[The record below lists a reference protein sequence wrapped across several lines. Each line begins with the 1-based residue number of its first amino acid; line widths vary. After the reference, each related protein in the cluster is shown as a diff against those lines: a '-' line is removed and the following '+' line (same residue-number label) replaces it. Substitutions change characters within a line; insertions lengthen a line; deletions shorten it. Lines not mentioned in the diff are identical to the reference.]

1 MPYVERIT
9 RAGKT
14 IEIERYFTSRYKKQG
29 IKRGDKVKPT
39 KEQQQKVNTRQAER
53 KLRILINANFGYG
66 DYHLVLDYIRRKG
79 EQPRSKEQ
87 MRKDIDVFLRELRKE
102 CKKQS
107 IPLKYIHVM
116 EIGEKGARHHH
127 LVINKID
134 TEILQRCWYKA
145 YEGHNRVKVFPLD
158 DSGNYAELAAYLIK
172 YTDKHRTEEDGALQG
187 NKAIKFIEN
196 FCHHS
201 KGRNDLLKLELW
213 QKAIVSVIFGIQ
225 DAEKIR
231 VFREIFIVIGRKNG
245 KSLFASA
252 IIAYM
257 AYLEPEYGQ
266 EIYCLAPK
274 LDQAALVYDGFYQ
287 MVQAEEELAELA
299 KKRRSDIYIA
309 ETNTV
314 IKPIAFNAKKSDGF
328 NPQLVVCDEMA
339 AWSGDAGLKQYEV
352 MKSALGARTQPM
364 ILSISTAGYINDS
377 IYDELMKRSTS
388 FLKGNSKERRLLPF
402 LYMIDDVEKW
412 NDIEEL
418 KKANP
423 NMGVSVKESFFVDEI
438 AVAESSLSKKAEFLT
453 KYCNIKQN
461 SSIAWLEYATVDG
474 AGIEKTLED
483 FRDCYAVGGIDLS
496 QTTDLTAASV
506 VIEKEG
512 KLYAFTQ
519 FFMPRG
525 RVEYLQATDGVPYDI
540 FVKKGLITLS
550 GENYVDYHDV
560 YGWFTMLLENYG
572 IRPLKIGYDRY
583 SAQYL
588 ITDMENYGFHMD
600 DVFQGENLTPVIR
613 EFEGIIKD
621 GNFKIADNNLLK
633 THFLNVALK
642 HNMETRKFRPI
653 KIEQR
658 AHIDGFV
665 SVIDAMT
672 VRQKYWEE
680 CGELLKNAA

>member
-1 MPYVERIT
+1 MPYKNYIYEYHDKINSGRIA
-9 RAGKT
+9 AGKW
-14 IEIERYFTSRYKKQG
+14 IKAIYKIIVDGLEKQEYFF
-29 IKRGDKVKPT
+29 
-39 KEQQQKVNTRQAER
+39 
-53 KLRILINANFGYG
+53 NA
-66 DYHLVLDYIRRKG
+66 
-79 EQPRSKEQ
+79 
-87 MRKDIDVFLRELRKE
+87 
-102 CKKQS
+102 
-107 IPLKYIHVM
+107 
-116 EIGEKGARHHH
+116 
-127 LVINKID
+127 
-134 TEILQRCWYKA
+134 KA
-145 YEGHNRVKVFPLD
+145 
-158 DSGNYAELAAYLIK
+158 A
-172 YTDKHRTEEDGALQG
+172 

-201 KGRNDLLKLELW
+201 KGRNDLIKLELW

-225 DAEKIR
+225 DAEKTRI
-231 VFREIFIVIGRKNG
+231 FREIFIVIGRKNG

-257 AYLEPEYGQ
+257 VYLEPEYGQ

-274 LDQAALVYDGFYQ
+274 LDQATLVYDGFYK
-287 MVQAEEELAELA
+287 MVQAEDELNELA
-299 KKRRSDIYIA
+299 KKRRSDIYY
-309 ETNTV
+309 EDTNSFV
-314 IKPIAFNAKKSDGF
+314 KPIAFNAKKSDGF

-339 AWSGDAGLKQYEV
+339 AWRGDAGLKQYEV
-352 MKSALGARTQPM
+352 MKSALGARRQPM
-364 ILSISTAGYINDS
+364 ILSISTAGYENDS

-423 NMGVSVKESFFVDEI
+423 NMGVSVPESFFVDEL
-438 AVAESSLSKKAEFLT
+438 AVAENSLSKKAEFLT

-506 VIEKEG
+506 VIEKG
-512 KLYAFTQ
+512 GVLYAFTK

-525 RVEYLQATDGVPYDI
+525 RVETLQATDGVPYDI

-550 GENYVDYHDV
+550 GENYVDYKDV
-560 YGWFTMLLENYG
+560 YNWFVSLVEKHG
-572 IRPLKIGYDRY
+572 IYILKVGYDRY

-588 ITDMENYGFHMD
+588 VNDMKNYGFHMD

>member
-1 MPYVERIT
+1 MPYRNYIYEYRAKIT
-9 RAGKT
+9 SGEIVAGKW
-14 IEIERYFTSRYKKQG
+14 IKEIYKIIVGGLEKQEYFF
-29 IKRGDKVKPT
+29 
-39 KEQQQKVNTRQAER
+39 
-53 KLRILINANFGYG
+53 NA
-66 DYHLVLDYIRRKG
+66 
-79 EQPRSKEQ
+79 
-87 MRKDIDVFLRELRKE
+87 
-102 CKKQS
+102 
-107 IPLKYIHVM
+107 
-116 EIGEKGARHHH
+116 
-127 LVINKID
+127 
-134 TEILQRCWYKA
+134 KA
-145 YEGHNRVKVFPLD
+145 
-158 DSGNYAELAAYLIK
+158 A
-172 YTDKHRTEEDGALQG
+172 

-201 KGRNDLLKLELW
+201 KGRNDLIKLELW
-213 QKAIVSVIFGIQ
+213 QKAIVSIIFGIQ
-225 DAEKIR
+225 DEEKTRI
-231 VFREIFIVIGRKNG
+231 FREIFIVIGRKNG

-257 AYLEPEYGQ
+257 VYLEPEYGQ

-274 LDQAALVYDGFYQ
+274 LDQATLVYDGFYK
-287 MVQAEEELAELA
+287 MVQAEDELNELA
-299 KKRRSDIYIA
+299 KKRRSDIYYE
-309 ETNTV
+309 ETNSFV
-314 IKPIAFNAKKSDGF
+314 KPIAFNAKKSDGF

-352 MKSALGARTQPM
+352 MKSALGARRQPM

-412 NDIEEL
+412 DDIEEL

-423 NMGVSVKESFFVDEI
+423 NMGVSVKESFFTDEI
-438 AVAESSLSKKAEFLT
+438 AVAENSLSKRAEFLT

-474 AGIEKTLED
+474 AGVEKTLED

-506 VIEKEG
+506 VIEKDG
-512 KLYAFTQ
+512 VLYSFTQ

-525 RVEYLQATDGVPYDI
+525 RVETLQATDGVPYDI

-550 GENYVDYHDV
+550 GDNYVDYHDV
-560 YGWFTMLLENYG
+560 YAWFTGLVENYG
-572 IRPLKIGYDRY
+572 IYILKIGYDRY
-583 SAQYL
+583 MAKYL
-588 ITDMENYGFHMD
+588 IEELKDYGFQTD
-600 DVFQGENLTPVIR
+600 DVHQGENLTPVIR

-633 THFLNVALK
+633 AHFLNVALK
-642 HNMETRKFRPI
+642 HNMETRKFRPV

>member
-1 MPYVERIT
+1 MPYKNYIYEYYAKIT
-9 RAGKT
+9 SGEIVAGKW
-14 IEIERYFTSRYKKQG
+14 IKEIYKIIVGGLEKQEYFF
-29 IKRGDKVKPT
+29 
-39 KEQQQKVNTRQAER
+39 
-53 KLRILINANFGYG
+53 NA
-66 DYHLVLDYIRRKG
+66 
-79 EQPRSKEQ
+79 
-87 MRKDIDVFLRELRKE
+87 
-102 CKKQS
+102 
-107 IPLKYIHVM
+107 
-116 EIGEKGARHHH
+116 
-127 LVINKID
+127 
-134 TEILQRCWYKA
+134 KA
-145 YEGHNRVKVFPLD
+145 
-158 DSGNYAELAAYLIK
+158 A
-172 YTDKHRTEEDGALQG
+172 

-201 KGRNDLLKLELW
+201 KGRNDLIKLELW
-213 QKAIVSVIFGIQ
+213 QKAIVSIIFGIQ
-225 DAEKIR
+225 DEEKTRI
-231 VFREIFIVIGRKNG
+231 FREIFIVIGRKNG

-257 AYLEPEYGQ
+257 VYLEPEYGQ

-274 LDQAALVYDGFYQ
+274 LDQATLVYDGFYK
-287 MVQAEEELAELA
+287 MVQAEDELNELA
-299 KKRRSDIYIA
+299 KKRRRDIYYE
-309 ETNTV
+309 ETNSFV
-314 IKPIAFNAKKSDGF
+314 KPIAFNAKKSDGF

-352 MKSALGARTQPM
+352 MKSALGARRQPM

-423 NMGVSVKESFFVDEI
+423 NMGVSVKESFFTDEI
-438 AVAESSLSKKAEFLT
+438 AVAENSLSKRAEFLT

-474 AGIEKTLED
+474 AGVEKTLED

-506 VIEKEG
+506 VIEKDG
-512 KLYAFTQ
+512 VLYAFTQ

-525 RVEYLQATDGVPYDI
+525 RVETLQATDGVPYDI

-550 GENYVDYHDV
+550 GDNYVDYHDV
-560 YGWFTMLLENYG
+560 YAWFTGLVENYG
-572 IRPLKIGYDRY
+572 IYILKIGYDRY
-583 SAQYL
+583 MAKYL
-588 ITDMENYGFHMD
+588 IEELKDYGFQTD
-600 DVFQGENLTPVIR
+600 DVHQGENLTPVIR

>member
-1 MPYVERIT
+1 MPYKNYICEYYAKINSGEIIV
-9 RAGKT
+9 GKW
-14 IEIERYFTSRYKKQG
+14 IKAVYKIIMGGLEKQEYFF
-29 IKRGDKVKPT
+29 
-39 KEQQQKVNTRQAER
+39 
-53 KLRILINANFGYG
+53 NA
-66 DYHLVLDYIRRKG
+66 
-79 EQPRSKEQ
+79 
-87 MRKDIDVFLRELRKE
+87 
-102 CKKQS
+102 
-107 IPLKYIHVM
+107 
-116 EIGEKGARHHH
+116 
-127 LVINKID
+127 
-134 TEILQRCWYKA
+134 KA
-145 YEGHNRVKVFPLD
+145 
-158 DSGNYAELAAYLIK
+158 A
-172 YTDKHRTEEDGALQG
+172 
-187 NKAIKFIEN
+187 NKAISFIEN

-201 KGRNDLLKLELW
+201 KGRNDLIKLELW
-213 QKAIVSVIFGIQ
+213 QKAMLSVIFGVQ
-225 DAEKIR
+225 NEKKTRI
-231 VFREIFIVIGRKNG
+231 FREIFIIIGRKNG
-245 KSLFASA
+245 KSLFAAA

-257 AYLEPEYGQ
+257 AYMEPEYGQ

-274 LDQAALVYDGFYQ
+274 LDQANIVYDAFHQ
-287 MVQAEEELAELA
+287 MVKAEDELSEIA
-299 KKRRSDIYIA
+299 KKRRSDIYIE
-309 ETNTV
+309 ETNTK
-314 IKPIAFNAKKSDGF
+314 IKPIAFNAKKSDGL
-328 NPQLVVCDEMA
+328 NPQLSVCDEIA
-339 AWSGDAGLKQYEV
+339 AWSGDGGLKQYEV
-352 MKSALGARTQPM
+352 IKSALGARRQPM

-388 FLKGNSKERRLLPF
+388 FLNGTSKEHRLLPF

-423 NMGVSVKESFFVDEI
+423 NMGVSVMEDFFTEEI
-438 AVAESSLSKKAEFLT
+438 AIAEGSLSKKAEFLT

-461 SSIAWLEYATVDG
+461 SSIAWLEYTTVDR

-512 KLYAFTQ
+512 VLYAFTQ
-519 FFMPRG
+519 FFMPAN
-525 RVEYLQATDGVPYDI
+525 RVESLQAKDGVPYEA

-550 GENYVDYHDV
+550 GDNYVDYKDV
-560 YGWFTMLLENYG
+560 YAWYIMLLEVYG

-588 ITDMENYGFHMD
+588 INDMKNFGFHMD

-613 EFEGIIKD
+613 EFEGILKD
-621 GNFKIADNNLLK
+621 GNFRIADNNLLK
-633 THFLNVALK
+633 GHFMNVALK
-642 HNMETRKFRPI
+642 HNMETRKFRPV
-653 KIEQR
+653 KIEER